1 VREGERLRLGHI
13 VYSNCLPV
21 HAGMVEDTPPWV
33 DLIDGVPGE
42 LNRMLSRGELHVA
55 PSSSVEFARNASR
68 YRIIPDLVIGCRGP
82 VRSILLLSR
91 RDPADLDGLPVA
103 VPTSSAT
110 SVALL
115 RVLLARRG
123 VRPELRWFDQAAED
137 PFATGAEAALF
148 IGDVALDPH
157 LHPDL
162 PVRLDLGAAWWEATG
177 LPFAFAVWQVA
188 GGDAGAVACLHRTL
202 VRSRDASLADL
213 DGLAGR
219 HADRFRMPAVELA
232 GYWRMLRYT
241 LDGPMQEGLRT
252 FYRYAAEAG
261 VLPGAPPLR
270 WTGPAEEG

>member
-21 HAGMVEDTPPWV
+21 HAGVIEGSLNWVELV
-33 DLIDGVPGE
+33 EGIPGD

-55 PSSSVEFARNASR
+55 PSSSIEYARNASR
-68 YRIIPDLVIGCRGP
+68 YQVIPDLVIGCAGA
-82 VRSILLLSR
+82 VRSILFLSR
-91 RDPADLDGLPVA
+91 RDPADLGGRPVA
-103 VPTSSAT
+103 VPTASAT

-115 RVLLARRG
+115 QVLLARRG
-123 VRPELRWFDQAAED
+123 VQPELRWFDQAAED
-137 PFATGAEAALF
+137 PFAAGAEAALF

-157 LHPDL
+157 LHPGL
-162 PVRLDLGAAWWEATG
+162 PVRIDLGAAWWEATG

-188 GGDAGAVACLHRTL
+188 GGDAGAVDRLHRTL

-219 HADRFRMPAVELA
+219 HADRFRMSAAGLA
-232 GYWRMLRYT
+232 AYWRTLRYS
-241 LDGPMQEGLRT
+241 LDEPMQEGLNA

-261 VLPGAPPLR
+261 VLEDAPPLR
-270 WTGPAEEG
+270 WAGRADGG